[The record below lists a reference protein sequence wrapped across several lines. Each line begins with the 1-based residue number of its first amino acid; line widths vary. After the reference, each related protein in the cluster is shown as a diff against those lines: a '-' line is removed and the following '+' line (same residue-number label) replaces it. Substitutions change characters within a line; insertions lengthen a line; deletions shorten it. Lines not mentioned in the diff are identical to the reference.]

1 MPCFAEKKVPG
12 FYQKP
17 ETTLK
22 SNTNNT
28 TRKAPLAIE
37 NPLKKGYVLKDLG
50 KIILMKQIAERTC
63 PSCKEPTFYD
73 LGDYDACPCGK
84 TTKPQLFSEMSPE
97 EVLNNLEEVPF

>member
-1 MPCFAEKKVPG
+1 MPCLKEKKVPG
-12 FYQKP
+12 LLLSP
-17 ETTLK
+17 EAK
-22 SNTNNT
+22 VKQQNNT

-84 TTKPQLFSEMSPE
+84 TTKPQLFSEMTPE
-97 EVLNNLEEVPF
+97 EVLDRIEEVCF